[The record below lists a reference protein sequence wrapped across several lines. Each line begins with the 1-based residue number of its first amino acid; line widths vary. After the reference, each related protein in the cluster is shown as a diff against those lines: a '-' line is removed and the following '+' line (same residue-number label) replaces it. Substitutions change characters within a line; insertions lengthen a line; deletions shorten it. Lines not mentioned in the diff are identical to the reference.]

1 MTNGTPQPGDLVDLY
16 QRTVDLLDKILA
28 SHRTANARMMANSKA
43 ILDLIR
49 MLNEK
54 GLLDREEADKVIQEL
69 KTIEG

>member
-28 SHRTANARMMANSKA
+28 SHRATNARMTANSKA
-43 ILDLIR
+43 ILDLIQ

-54 GLLDREEADKVIQEL
+54 GLLDRDEADKVIREL
-69 KTIEG
+69 KTVEE